1 MLDKTTSKVLVSD
14 LNTSFFSAH
23 WKEMTSS
30 EEKPDIIRLSRFRLI
45 AEKLWIVLVQSRFVI
60 IIGLLAF
67 WVKIVHL
74 SSIDMWDEGWFV
86 AIASR
91 MADGLSDPFLPLY
104 YPAEGGGIKFFD
116 KPPVAF
122 WGGAILMNI
131 FGRTTF
137 AAKGIVILGGTGLAL
152 IVYFL
157 YSHQFENNSASI
169 IAGLLVA
176 LASFLTFYSRTAY
189 IDPFVIFMGA
199 FVMLI
204 AIRAVDAIFVENNK
218 VKGYF
223 LLFLAIF
230 FNILNLL
237 TKAWQGILIAP
248 AVVIYLVFRYIER
261 HIELKELKAVWGDIR
276 LQFTLS
282 TKDMESFLFIHFPL
296 FNFKVPF
303 PFFVFIVTLGS
314 SIIGAFLIKQLF
326 VSSLII
332 AIISAF
338 GCYAV
343 FLKHSIAK
351 KNQYYFEGLVV
362 GCVSGAFAGMG
373 GEFIVKIFY
382 ERLAGSFLEIA
393 QALSEEDVFTGGFF
407 QGILSSTET
416 FLSNESL
423 ALLVVELI
431 GVAFG
436 TILAFF
442 LAFFITGTLL
452 DLFTREK
459 SFLNTIYEGLDII
472 PLIILGAWFGF
483 WFVVLLFLGLFYNRE
498 ATAITIVGVLIT
510 TLLTFIILEF
520 PGIKNRITKKFN
532 LNTRLRSSEEVSLF
546 KSHLLFLSIAI
557 VLIIISFYPFVA
569 WVQFLDTNILNGTF
583 PWEIR
588 KPGELHEPPTP
599 LTYTFLFFEYYTTW
613 RFTYG
618 TKYSLAESI
627 GSALNDY
634 MLIVLLPFFIVGI
647 AAFFFS
653 NKRNPALGSAFL
665 AWLVTVPFVF
675 FPAKFQ
681 LNYYYIP
688 LVIPYF
694 AIAAKGIEYIY
705 SSERWRITVDDNIER
720 FLAGGYFYV
729 DIGLSFV
736 IYPLIDF
743 LEVFFQLISGSV
755 GFSTFLSELDSF
767 GSLILLAI
775 VLIVPF
781 TFLTFRT
788 LKTFPGIITLGF
800 AYKFFIMSWIKEE
813 NIKKFYDVI
822 FHDLLKTLVSLDFLW
837 IQDIIELGAPL
848 VTLIGIVLLIFV
860 FYWLKPKVKPQ
871 ALIIL
876 GLSLSGMLINVSVNA
891 HHNQIYDLRFQ
902 EIAIYIK
909 NHGGG
914 YNYSTWVIPE
924 AGAQFA
930 MRYYL
935 GYEVI
940 DPGYNNQPISSN
952 STYIIENYYQ
962 EHNQIKFW
970 ILINNSKHWDVPAYA
985 INYSAG
991 YRWFTTHEHL
1001 VSVDDIV
1008 GLTSWYKLHLFVNR
1022 TWITEQNY
1030 DWTKL
1035 SG

>member
-436 TILAFF
+436 T
-442 LAFFITGTLL
+442 
-452 DLFTREK
+452 
-459 SFLNTIYEGLDII
+459 
-472 PLIILGAWFGF
+472 
-483 WFVVLLFLGLFYNRE
+483 
-498 ATAITIVGVLIT
+498 
-510 TLLTFIILEF
+510 
-520 PGIKNRITKKFN
+520 
-532 LNTRLRSSEEVSLF
+532 
-546 KSHLLFLSIAI
+546 
-557 VLIIISFYPFVA
+557 
-569 WVQFLDTNILNGTF
+569 
-583 PWEIR
+583 
-588 KPGELHEPPTP
+588 
-599 LTYTFLFFEYYTTW
+599 
-613 RFTYG
+613 
-618 TKYSLAESI
+618 
-627 GSALNDY
+627 
-634 MLIVLLPFFIVGI
+634 
-647 AAFFFS
+647 
-653 NKRNPALGSAFL
+653 
-665 AWLVTVPFVF
+665 
-675 FPAKFQ
+675 
-681 LNYYYIP
+681 
-688 LVIPYF
+688 
-694 AIAAKGIEYIY
+694 
-705 SSERWRITVDDNIER
+705 
-720 FLAGGYFYV
+720 
-729 DIGLSFV
+729 
-736 IYPLIDF
+736 
-743 LEVFFQLISGSV
+743 
-755 GFSTFLSELDSF
+755 
-767 GSLILLAI
+767 
-775 VLIVPF
+775 
-781 TFLTFRT
+781 
-788 LKTFPGIITLGF
+788 
-800 AYKFFIMSWIKEE
+800 
-813 NIKKFYDVI
+813 
-822 FHDLLKTLVSLDFLW
+822 
-837 IQDIIELGAPL
+837 
-848 VTLIGIVLLIFV
+848 
-860 FYWLKPKVKPQ
+860 
-871 ALIIL
+871 
-876 GLSLSGMLINVSVNA
+876 
-891 HHNQIYDLRFQ
+891 
-902 EIAIYIK
+902 
-909 NHGGG
+909 
-914 YNYSTWVIPE
+914 
-924 AGAQFA
+924 
-930 MRYYL
+930 
-935 GYEVI
+935 
-940 DPGYNNQPISSN
+940 
-952 STYIIENYYQ
+952 
-962 EHNQIKFW
+962 
-970 ILINNSKHWDVPAYA
+970 
-985 INYSAG
+985 
-991 YRWFTTHEHL
+991 
-1001 VSVDDIV
+1001 
-1008 GLTSWYKLHLFVNR
+1008 
-1022 TWITEQNY
+1022 
-1030 DWTKL
+1030 
-1035 SG
+1035 